1 MKLRV
6 ESDYDM
12 LINYVKRQDCE
23 IVENIDYM
31 SLWYK
36 LKAPVTS
43 NGLSMSN
50 LFYESGYFEE
60 VDSCFMFNF
69 KPNCINEP
77 NYSSQW
83 GLHYLEACSAW
94 NITKGSS
101 TVIVAVLDSGIEQAH
116 NEFSNNFNSQSYDL
130 INRSSPSVV
139 RSQHGTHVAGI
150 IGANQNGMQ
159 ISGIAPNVSLL
170 SISHD

>member
-1 MKLRV
+1 MNRYWAIVESDKDSVKTKIKLAFSKALQKDYYIAPVVGNDYPIATSEFFLVKLRV

-31 SLWYK
+31 PLWYK

-60 VDSCFMFNF
+60 VDPCFMFNF

-77 NYSSQW
+77 NYSSQ
-83 GLHYLEACSAW
+83 
-94 NITKGSS
+94 
-101 TVIVAVLDSGIEQAH
+101 
-116 NEFSNNFNSQSYDL
+116 
-130 INRSSPSVV
+130 
-139 RSQHGTHVAGI
+139 
-150 IGANQNGMQ
+150 
-159 ISGIAPNVSLL
+159 
-170 SISHD
+170 